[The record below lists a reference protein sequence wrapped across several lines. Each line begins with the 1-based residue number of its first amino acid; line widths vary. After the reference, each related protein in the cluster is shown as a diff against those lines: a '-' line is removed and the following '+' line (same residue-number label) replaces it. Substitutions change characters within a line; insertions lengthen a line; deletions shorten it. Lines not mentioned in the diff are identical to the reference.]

1 MDECNKTIKPK
12 IEGCKL
18 NKKIK
23 LLPPLERN
31 ILKLR
36 ALQMSLVLFH
46 VEHLKRFVIGSLQ
59 ATDTVLGTN
68 RFPDGKKPLERAWAI
83 VVEEGILTAEESEQI
98 QELISYRNDIAHKFH
113 GMTLDLSHEKFVQ
126 DAVSIH
132 AQRYDYFALNRVRRI
147 SKKVSEGF
155 QRKFVML
162 AGLDQAMFADQEHA
176 LDHELKLLARR
187 IDKQY
192 AQRRRLMEAKKS
204 GSS

>member
-1 MDECNKTIKPK
+1 MNS
-12 IEGCKL
+12 
-18 NKKIK
+18 KIK

-68 RFPDGKKPLERAWAI
+68 RFPEGKKPLERAWAI

-113 GMTLDLSHEKFVQ
+113 VMTVDLSHQKFAQ
-126 DAVSIH
+126 DAVGVQGH
-132 AQRYDYFALNRVRRI
+132 RYDYFALNRVRKI
-147 SKKVSEGF
+147 SKKVSDGF
-155 QRKFVML
+155 QKKFVML
-162 AGLDQAMFADQEHA
+162 AARDHAMFADQEHA

-192 AQRRRLMEAKKS
+192 AKRMQEAEERKLTTKQ
-204 GSS
+204 